1 MSIRAIPAVLRGGPS
16 HGLKVTALFDPQH
29 RALDCVSR
37 SGYTYRDS
45 GHALH
50 GLQIYDW
57 LPADRPVEG
66 RDVPVPPAPPGAER
80 AVHAS

>member
-1 MSIRAIPAVLRGGPS
+1 MSMRAVQAVLRGGPS

-45 GHALH
+45 GHNLH

-57 LPADRPVEG
+57 LPADRP
-66 RDVPVPPAPPGAER
+66 AECR
-80 AVHAS
+80 EVSPSVAEATADRHVSVS

>member
-1 MSIRAIPAVLRGGPS
+1 MSVRAIPAVLRGGPS

-29 RALDCVSR
+29 RSLDCVSR

-45 GHALH
+45 GRSLH

-57 LPADRPVEG
+57 LPGDRP
-66 RDVPVPPAPPGAER
+66 AEDR
-80 AVHAS
+80 EVSASHTA

>member
-29 RALDCVSR
+29 RALDCVNR
-37 SGYTYRDS
+37 NGYTYRDS
-45 GHALH
+45 GHCLH

-57 LPADRPVEG
+57 LPADRPTESRG
-66 RDVPVPPAPPGAER
+66 VPPSVAGPSADLQISAR
-80 AVHAS
+80 